1 MNDSARTELK
11 SREIAKLLEVVE
23 ETYLCQK
30 GAPEYGVNSRPHCA
44 THDRLDVDHFSSQL
58 CRCKST
64 SDGS

>member
-30 GAPEYGVNSRPHCA
+30 GAPEYGGA
-44 THDRLDVDHFSSQL
+44 
-58 CRCKST
+58 CKARSLAEL
-64 SDGS
+64 